1 MTFQQPTKWR
11 QRLTAAEWWYNT
23 NYHSALQMTPFMAL
37 YGYPPSQISLLPSA
51 ENSSIATNWV
61 KGRQDWDRLLKENL
75 EVAQNKM
82 KQNADKRS
90 FEVGDGVY
98 LKLQPYRQ
106 SSIAL
111 RRNLKLS
118 SKCYGPSKI
127 LQKVGAYKLELP
139 ADAPIHPVFHV
150 SMLKKFAKG
159 VSVSGSLPQVIDD
172 GTVKVAPQATLDRRM
187 IKRGN
192 SAVTQVLADWVNM
205 SPAEAT
211 W

>member
-1 MTFQQPTKWR
+1 M
-11 QRLTAAEWWYNT
+11 TAAEWWYNT

-75 EVAQNKM
+75 EVAQNRM
-82 KQNADKRS
+82 KQNADKHRVERS

-98 LKLQPYRQ
+98 LKLQPYGQ

-118 SKCYGPSKI
+118 SKYYGPSKI

-150 SMLKKFAKG
+150 SMLKKSAKG
-159 VSVSGSLPQVIDD
+159 VSVSGSLPQVMDD
-172 GTVKVAPQATLDRRM
+172 GHL
-187 IKRGN
+187 G
-192 SAVTQVLADWVNM
+192 
-205 SPAEAT
+205 
-211 W
+211 